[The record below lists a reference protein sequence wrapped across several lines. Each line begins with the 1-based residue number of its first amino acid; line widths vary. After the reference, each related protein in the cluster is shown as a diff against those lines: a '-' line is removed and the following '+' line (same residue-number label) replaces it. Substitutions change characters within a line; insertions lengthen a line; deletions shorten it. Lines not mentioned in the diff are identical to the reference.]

1 METAKSELLVKERD
15 LVTPGDTLARGL
27 DFIPSSGSYR
37 AGTDVKSKFLGL
49 VRLKEKIVSVTPI
62 NGVYIPKPGD
72 GIIATVSDLQ
82 NTFWILDVN
91 SPYDAILPISEATPE
106 RIEQGTDLSVFF
118 DVGDVIYCKVLNVSK
133 SKNTSVTM
141 DDYRAKK
148 LIGGRLMTVAP
159 SKVPRIIGKEGTMI
173 ELIKRYTGCQ
183 ITVGQNGVVWLKGAN
198 EALATKT
205 ILMIEN
211 EAHTEGLTD
220 RITEMLKSEG
230 TETIVKQEDEEEIQ

>member
-1 METAKSELLVKERD
+1 MEKSELLVKERD

-27 DFIPSSGSYR
+27 DFIPSAGSYR
-37 AGTDVKSKFLGL
+37 AGTEVKSKLLGL

-72 GIIATVSDLQ
+72 GIIASVTDLQ
-82 NTFWILDVN
+82 NTFWILDIN

-106 RIEQGTDLSVFF
+106 RIEQGTDISVFF
-118 DVGDVIYCKVLNVSK
+118 DVADVIYCKVLNVSK

-159 SKVPRIIGKEGTMI
+159 SKVPRIIGKEGSMI
-173 ELIKRYTGCQ
+173 ELIKRFTGCQ
-183 ITVGQNGVVWLKGAN
+183 ITVGQNGVIWLKGSN
-198 EALATKT
+198 EALAAKT
-205 ILMIEN
+205 ILMIES
-211 EAHTEGLTD
+211 EAHLEGLTD
-220 RITEMLKSEG
+220 RVTSLLKKEG
-230 TETIVKQEDEEEIQ
+230 TETVVKDEEEEMQ

>member
-1 METAKSELLVKERD
+1 MEKSELLVKERD
-15 LVTPGDTLARGL
+15 LVTPGDILAKGL
-27 DFIPSSGSYR
+27 DYIPSAGSYR

-49 VRLKEKIVSVTPI
+49 VRLKEKIISVTPI

-106 RIEQGTDLSVFF
+106 RIEQGTDLSIFF
-118 DVGDVIYCKVLNVSK
+118 DVGDVVYCKVLNVSK
-133 SKNTSVTM
+133 SKNTSLTM

-159 SKVPRIIGKEGTMI
+159 SKVPRIIGKEGSMI

-183 ITVGQNGVVWLKGAN
+183 ITVGQNGVVWLKGLN
-198 EALATKT
+198 EALAAKT

-211 EAHTEGLTD
+211 EAHKEGLTE
-220 RITEMLKSEG
+220 RITTMLQKEG
-230 TETIVKQEDEEEIQ
+230 TETIVKQEEEIQ

>member
-1 METAKSELLVKERD
+1 MEIAKSELLVKERD
-15 LVTPGDTLARGL
+15 LVTPGDVLARGL
-27 DFIPSSGSYR
+27 DYIPSAGSYR
-37 AGTDVKSKFLGL
+37 AGTEVKSKFLGL

-106 RIEQGTDLSVFF
+106 RIEQGTDISVFF

-159 SKVPRIIGKEGTMI
+159 SKVPRIIGKEGSMI
-173 ELIKRYTGCQ
+173 ELIKRFTGCQ

-198 EALATKT
+198 EALAAKT

-220 RITEMLKSEG
+220 RITAMLKEEG
-230 TETIVKQEDEEEIQ
+230 KETVVKDEEEESI

>member
-1 METAKSELLVKERD
+1 MEIAKSELLVKERD
-15 LVTPGDTLARGL
+15 LVTPGDVLARGL
-27 DFIPSSGSYR
+27 DYIPSAGSYR
-37 AGTDVKSKFLGL
+37 AGTEVKSKFLGL

-106 RIEQGTDLSVFF
+106 RIEQGTDISVFF

-159 SKVPRIIGKEGTMI
+159 SKVPRIIGKEGSMI
-173 ELIKRYTGCQ
+173 ELIKRFTGCQ

-198 EALATKT
+198 EALAAKT

-220 RITEMLKSEG
+220 RITAMLKEEG
-230 TETIVKQEDEEEIQ
+230 KETVVKYEEEESI

>member
-1 METAKSELLVKERD
+1 MEKSELLVKERD
-15 LVTPGDTLARGL
+15 LVTPGDVLARGL
-27 DFIPSSGSYR
+27 DYIPSAGSYR
-37 AGTDVKSKFLGL
+37 SGTDVKSKFLGL

-106 RIEQGTDLSVFF
+106 RIEMGTDISVFF

-159 SKVPRIIGKEGTMI
+159 SKVPRIIGKEGSMI
-173 ELIKRYTGCQ
+173 ELIKRFTGCQ
-183 ITVGQNGVVWLKGAN
+183 ITVGQNGVVWLKGSN
-198 EALATKT
+198 EALAAKT

-211 EAHTEGLTD
+211 EAHLEGLTD
-220 RITEMLKSEG
+220 RITAMLKEEG
-230 TETIVKQEDEEEIQ
+230 KETVVKDEEEESL

>member
-1 METAKSELLVKERD
+1 MEIAKSELLVKERD
-15 LVTPGDTLARGL
+15 LVTPGDVLARGL
-27 DFIPSSGSYR
+27 DYIPSAGSYR

-106 RIEQGTDLSVFF
+106 RIEQGTDISVFF

-159 SKVPRIIGKEGTMI
+159 SKVPRIIGKEGSMI
-173 ELIKRYTGCQ
+173 ELIKRFTGCQ

-198 EALATKT
+198 EALAAKT

-220 RITEMLKSEG
+220 RITAMLKEEG
-230 TETIVKQEDEEEIQ
+230 KETIVKDEEEESI